1 MKKGLSLLL
10 AAVLLFGIAGC
21 SSKDDGKKEEN
32 TDTPTKEETK
42 KELSFDTIKKA
53 YEDNGYTISEETEM
67 AASMIG
73 AKSGIKYKTD
83 KGSLEFYEFDKTS
96 DAYKKAESEGIIT
109 LEGFGDFEIVVNNG
123 FAIMKTEY
131 NEEAVNLFQ
140 SL

>member
-10 AAVLLFGIAGC
+10 TAVLLFGIAGC
-21 SSKDDGKKEEN
+21 SSKDDGKKESN
-32 TDTPTKEETK
+32 TDTATKEETK
-42 KELSFDTIKKA
+42 KELSFDTIRKTF
-53 YEDNGYTISEETEM
+53 EDNGYTISEETEM

-96 DAYKKAESEGIIT
+96 DAYKKAEADGIIT

-123 FAIMKTEY
+123 FAMMKTEY
-131 NEEAVNLFQ
+131 NEEAVKLFQ

>member
-21 SSKDDGKKEEN
+21 SSKDDGKKEGN

-131 NEEAVNLFQ
+131 NEEAVKLFQ

>member
-1 MKKGLSLLL
+1 MKKGFSLLL
-10 AAVLLFGIAGC
+10 VAVLLFGIAGC
-21 SSKDDGKKEEN
+21 SPKDDGKKETN
-32 TDTPTKEETK
+32 TDTPTKEETN
-42 KELSFDTIKKA
+42 KELSFDTIKKV

-73 AKSGIKYKTD
+73 AKSGFKYKTD

-131 NEEAVNLFQ
+131 NEEAVKLFQ